1 MAQQSF
7 LSEILARVAGAGR
20 SRTEAPADVSD
31 RLISLCHSLI
41 HDRSEAAGLM
51 ISRQILDIYAASK
64 SDERAAFFL
73 AVSQEFGPD
82 EDALGAAISSWKS
95 GNIDAARALH
105 FAAEPRTQ
113 ELIRTINRVPG
124 ATAELVAMRAD
135 LLTHAKQNPHLRG
148 LDSDFQHLFAS
159 WFNRGFLEMR
169 QIDWST
175 PAQILEKIIT
185 YEAVHEIT
193 DWDDLRQRV
202 GDPDRMLFAFF
213 HPAMPDDPLIF
224 VEVALL
230 SEIPNAIGPILAV
243 DRELTDPET
252 ATVATFYSISN
263 CHAGLRGVSFGN
275 FLIKQVVAEL
285 QKLRP
290 TLKTFV
296 TLSPVPG
303 LRKWVAQSLESGD
316 PLLNDLDRAALSSL
330 DETERPENALTAKLT
345 TRFLTQA
352 KRKPGTVA
360 DPVAHFHLGN
370 GATLLGVHPSAD
382 LSPRG
387 ISNSWGVMVNYLY
400 DGDKIEQNHQAY
412 TSNCDVSVSP
422 SVAAMGK
429 V

>member
-82 EDALGAAISSWKS
+82 EDALSDAISSWKP

-230 SEIPNAIGPILAV
+230 SEIPNAIGPILAA
-243 DRELTDPET
+243 DREQTDPET

-330 DETERPENALTAKLT
+330 DETERPDNALTAKLT
-345 TRFLTQA
+345 ARFLTQA

-412 TSNCDVSVSP
+412 TSNYDVSVSP

-429 V
+429 A

>member
-20 SRTEAPADVSD
+20 SRTEAPADVSE

-51 ISRQILDIYAASK
+51 ISRQILDMYAASK
-64 SDERAAFFL
+64 SDEQAAFFL

-82 EDALGAAISSWKS
+82 EDALSDAISSWKP

-105 FAAEPRTQ
+105 FAAEPQTQ

-135 LLTHAKQNPHLRG
+135 LLTHAKQNPRLSG
-148 LDSDFQHLFAS
+148 LDADFQHLFAS

-185 YEAVHEIT
+185 YEAVHEIA

-230 SEIPNAIGPILAV
+230 SEIPNAIGPILAA
-243 DRELTDPET
+243 DREQTDPET

-263 CHAGLRGVSFGN
+263 CHTGLRGVSFGN

-303 LRKWVAQSLESGD
+303 LRRWAAKALEHGD
-316 PLLNDLDRAALSSL
+316 PLLSDADRAALGAL
-330 DETERPENALTAKLT
+330 DETARPDDALATRLTA
-345 TRFLTQA
+345 RFLTLA
-352 KRKPGTVA
+352 KRKPGTAA

-370 GATLLGVHPSAD
+370 GATLLGVQPSAD

-387 ISNSWGVMVNYLY
+387 LSNSWGVMVNYLY

-412 TSNCDVSVSP
+412 SSNYDVSVSP
-422 SVAAMGK
+422 GVAVLSK
-429 V
+429 T

>member
-1 MAQQSF
+1 MIQQSF
-7 LSEILARVAGAGR
+7 LSEILTRVAGAGR

-31 RLISLCHSLI
+31 RLTSLCHSLI

-51 ISRQILDIYAASK
+51 ISRQILDMYAASK

-82 EDALGAAISSWKS
+82 EDALGAAISAWKP
-95 GNIDAARALH
+95 GNIDTARALH

-135 LLTHAKQNPHLRG
+135 LLTHAKQNRSLGG

-193 DWDDLRQRV
+193 DWYDLRQRV

-230 SEIPNAIGPILAV
+230 SEIPNAIGPILAA
-243 DRELTDPET
+243 DREQTDPET

-290 TLKTFV
+290 ALKTFV

-303 LRKWVAQSLESGD
+303 LRKWVAQSLDSGD
-316 PLLNDLDRAALSSL
+316 PLLSDSDKAALSSL
-330 DETERPENALTAKLT
+330 DETERPDNALAAKLT
-345 TRFLTQA
+345 ARFLTQA
-352 KRKPGTVA
+352 KREPGTVA

-400 DGDKIEQNHQAY
+400 DGDKIEQNHQGY
-412 TSNCDVSVSP
+412 TSNYDVSVSP

-429 V
+429 A

>member
-7 LSEILARVAGAGR
+7 LSEILARVAGTGR
-20 SRTEAPADVSD
+20 SRTEAPADASAK
-31 RLISLCHSLI
+31 LISLCHSLI
-41 HDRSEAAGLM
+41 GDRSEAAGLM
-51 ISRQILDIYAASK
+51 ISRQILDMYAASK
-64 SDERAAFFL
+64 SDEHAAFFS

-82 EDALGAAISSWKS
+82 KDALRAAISSWKP

-135 LLTHAKQNPHLRG
+135 LLTHARQDPKLRG
-148 LDSDFQHLFAS
+148 LDADFQHLFAS

-185 YEAVHEIT
+185 YEAVHEIA

-230 SEIPNAIGPILAV
+230 SEIPNAIGPILAA
-243 DRELTDPET
+243 DREQTDPDT

-263 CHAGLRGVSFGN
+263 CHSGLRGVSFGN

-290 TLKTFV
+290 NLKTFV

-303 LRKWVAQSLESGD
+303 LRTWVARSLEDDD
-316 PLLNDLDRAALSSL
+316 PLLSGTERAALSAL
-330 DETERPENALTAKLT
+330 GEGEGPEDTIAASIAA
-345 TRFLTQA
+345 RFLTRA
-352 KRKPGTVA
+352 KREPGTAA

-370 GATLLGVHPSAD
+370 GATLLGVHPRAD
-382 LSPRG
+382 LSLRG
-387 ISNSWGVMVNYLY
+387 MSNSWGVMVNYLY
-400 DGDKIEQNHQAY
+400 DGDKIEENHQAY
-412 TSNCDVSVSP
+412 TSDFNVSVSP
-422 SVAAMGK
+422 SVTAMAK
-429 V
+429 A

>member
-1 MAQQSF
+1 MTQQSF
-7 LSEILARVAGAGR
+7 LSEILARIAGAGR
-20 SRTEAPADVSD
+20 SRTQAVEDTAAS
-31 RLISLCHSLI
+31 LIALCHSLVR
-41 HDRSEAAGLM
+41 DVSEAEGLK
-51 ISRQILDIYAASK
+51 ISRQIIDIFAAADFAEK
-64 SDERAAFFL
+64 AAFFF
-73 AVSQEFGPD
+73 AVSREFGPD
-82 EDALGAAISSWKS
+82 DAALSAAVADWTP
-95 GNIDAARALH
+95 GNIEAARALH
-105 FAAEPRTQ
+105 FVAEPQTQ

-135 LLTHAKQNPHLRG
+135 LLAHAKQNPQLRG

-169 QIDWST
+169 QINWST
-175 PAQILEKIIT
+175 SAQILEKIIT
-185 YEAVHEIT
+185 YEAVHEIA

-230 SEIPNAIGPILAV
+230 SEVPNAIGPILAV
-243 DRELTDPET
+243 DRKQTDLDT

-290 TLKTFV
+290 NLKKFV

-303 LRKWVAQSLESGD
+303 LRKWAEQSLLNGD
-316 PLLNDLDRAALSSL
+316 ALLSDTDKATLSELGENDLPQDDFVTKLAA
-330 DETERPENALTAKLT
+330 
-345 TRFLTQA
+345 RFLTQA
-352 KRKPGTVA
+352 KSASGTAA

-370 GATLLGVHPSAD
+370 GATLLRVHPGAD
-382 LSPRG
+382 LSLRG
-387 ISNSWGVMVNYLY
+387 TENSWGVMVNYLY
-400 DGDKIEQNHQAY
+400 DGETIEQNHQAY
-412 TSNCDVSVSP
+412 ASNNDVSASP
-422 SVAAMGK
+422 RVTAPSKG
-429 V
+429 

>member
-1 MAQQSF
+1 MTQQSF

-20 SRTEAPADVSD
+20 SRTQAVEDTAAS
-31 RLISLCHSLI
+31 LISRCHSLVR
-41 HDRSEAAGLM
+41 DVSEAEGLK
-51 ISRQILDIYAASK
+51 ISRQILDIYAAADVAEK
-64 SDERAAFFL
+64 AAFFL
-73 AVSQEFGPD
+73 AVSREFGPD
-82 EDALGAAISSWKS
+82 DAALSAAVADWTP

-105 FAAEPRTQ
+105 FVAEPQTQ

-124 ATAELVAMRAD
+124 ATAQLVAMRAD
-135 LLTHAKQNPHLRG
+135 LLAHARQNPQLRG

-169 QIDWST
+169 QINWST
-175 PAQILEKIIT
+175 SAQILEKIIT
-185 YEAVHEIT
+185 YEAVHEIA

-230 SEIPNAIGPILAV
+230 SEVPNAIGPILAV
-243 DRELTDPET
+243 DRKQTDLDT

-290 TLKTFV
+290 NLKKFV

-303 LRKWVAQSLESGD
+303 LRKWAEQS
-316 PLLNDLDRAALSSL
+316 LLNDDALISDTDKARLSELCENDLPQDDFVTKLAA
-330 DETERPENALTAKLT
+330 
-345 TRFLTQA
+345 RFLTQA
-352 KRKPGTVA
+352 KSASGTAA
-360 DPVAHFHLGN
+360 DPVAHFHLSN
-370 GATLLGVHPSAD
+370 GATLLDIHPCAD
-382 LSPRG
+382 QSPRG
-387 ISNSWGVMVNYLY
+387 IDNSWGVMVNYLY
-400 DGDKIEQNHQAY
+400 DGKTIEQNHQAY
-412 TSNCDVSVSP
+412 ASNNDVSASP
-422 SVAAMGK
+422 SVTALSK

>member
-51 ISRQILDIYAASK
+51 ISRQILDLYAASK

-82 EDALGAAISSWKS
+82 EDALSDAISSWKP

-135 LLTHAKQNPHLRG
+135 LLIHAKQNPQLRG
-148 LDSDFQHLFAS
+148 LDADFQHLFAS

-185 YEAVHEIT
+185 YEAVHEIA

-230 SEIPNAIGPILAV
+230 SEIPNAIGPILAA
-243 DRELTDPET
+243 DREQTDPET

-290 TLKTFV
+290 ALKTFV

-316 PLLNDLDRAALSSL
+316 PLLSDSDKAALSSL
-330 DETERPENALTAKLT
+330 DETERLDNALAAKLT
-345 TRFLTQA
+345 ARFLTQA
-352 KRKPGTVA
+352 KREPGTAA

-412 TSNCDVSVSP
+412 SSNYDVSVSS

-429 V
+429 A